1 MASTDLDTAAVE
13 PLAALT
19 AGALA
24 MLGQLVAQSGWNQ
37 TAEDWALFARLGT
50 VFVVRAANGP
60 IVASGAVLPM
70 GERAAW
76 ISMILVAPDARG
88 QGLGRKVF
96 AHCLDAVQAAGRTAV
111 LDATPAGEALYRQFD
126 FEPLWRLTRWQR
138 DARRALP
145 ATAPQDAPALD
156 TLAALD
162 AEALGFGRGPVLGH
176 LVQRADSRVL
186 RHAEGFAI
194 VRAGRIAHHIG
205 PVLAMGEAAA
215 VTLFAEAAGS
225 LPGPVFV
232 DVPDDRPLLRDWLAG
247 AGFTP
252 QRGFARMALGAD
264 APVGQRSFIH
274 AIAGP
279 EFG

>member
-1 MASTDLDTAAVE
+1 MASTDVVAGTVE

-19 AGALA
+19 DGALA

-37 TAEDWALFARLGT
+37 TPQDWALFARLGDI
-50 VFVVRAANGP
+50 FVLRGAAGH

-88 QGLGRKVF
+88 QGLGRRVF
-96 AHCLDAVQAAGRTAV
+96 AHCLDAVQTTGRTAM
-111 LDATPAGEALYRQFD
+111 LDATPAGEVLYRQFD

-138 DARRALP
+138 DARSALP
-145 ATAPQDAPALD
+145 AAAPQDAPMLD
-156 TLAALD
+156 TLAARD
-162 AEALGFGRGPVLGH
+162 AEALGFARGPVLRH
-176 LVQRADSRVL
+176 LVQREGGRVL
-186 RHAEGFAI
+186 RHAEGFAV

-205 PVLAMGEAAA
+205 PVLATREAAA
-215 VTLFAEAAGS
+215 VALLAEAAGS
-225 LPGPVFV
+225 LAGPVFV
-232 DVPDDRPLLRDWLAG
+232 DVPDDRPALRDWLAG
-247 AGFTP
+247 AGFTS
-252 QRGFARMALGAD
+252 QRGFVRMALGAD
-264 APVGQRSFIH
+264 APSGQRSFIH